1 MQANS
6 WQIPSYFGTKIM
18 SSYSNLLKKT
28 NSQIGQKPLSI
39 KEKIINQDNKQ
50 TTKEKYWGKNKK
62 GIDPEV
68 NKKENRKKRK
78 KNVSCTA
85 FHACACVT
93 LNRRSIQLAF
103 TDFTCLESKN

>member
-78 KNVSCTA
+78 KM
-85 FHACACVT
+85 FHALPFMHV
-93 LNRRSIQLAF
+93 LVLH
-103 TDFTCLESKN
+103 

>member
-1 MQANS
+1 M
-6 WQIPSYFGTKIM
+6 
-18 SSYSNLLKKT
+18 
-28 NSQIGQKPLSI
+28 GQKPLSI

-68 NKKENRKKRK
+68 NKKENRKKWK

-103 TDFTCLESKN
+103 TDFTCLEGKN